1 MRSINQVRH
10 FYVAS
15 TANPVDVVK
24 NGESFKF
31 KYTSP
36 GGVVTSD
43 LINIKDVLYAK
54 YTADDDMQTKLKKAK
69 VAFASGVTPI
79 VGEEYV
85 IKVLFRNY
93 AGAGDDNYTVKYG
106 FAVAAT
112 TTAADLYTALA
123 DSLKKNLKDLIT
135 LATVTSDANGVS
147 ISEVVQEDWEAGI
160 KPFCVIPFEVS
171 TMPVNDIQWAK
182 VTVTADAGT
191 INNGKKIADMEWFH
205 TGARGDMYRGYG
217 HPHGVRTKLVT
228 DASKSYDT
236 LDIHYAYVGPNEGSQ
251 KSEKTITIAAEP
263 SAMNTL
269 KDKLPTEI
277 ADMAK
282 FPSA

>member
-24 NGESFKF
+24 NGECFKF

-36 GGVVTSD
+36 GGAVTSD

-54 YTADDDMQTKLKKAK
+54 YTADDDMQIKLKKTK
-69 VAFASGVTPI
+69 VAFDTDITPI

-93 AGAGDDNYTVKYG
+93 AGAGDDTYTVKYG
-106 FAVAAT
+106 FAVASS
-112 TTAADLYTALA
+112 TTASTLYTALA
-123 DSLKKNLKDLIT
+123 DSLTKNLKDLIN
-135 LATVTSDANGVS
+135 LATVTSDANGVY
-147 ISEVVQEDWEAGI
+147 ISEIVQEDWEAGV
-160 KPFCVIPFEVS
+160 KPFCVLSFEVS

-182 VTVTADAGT
+182 VTVTPDAGT
-191 INNGKKIADMEWFH
+191 VNNGKKIADMEWFH
-205 TGARGDMYRGYG
+205 IGARGDMYRGFG
-217 HPHGVRTKLVT
+217 HPHGVKTKLVT

-263 SAMNTL
+263 SIMTAL
-269 KDKLPTEI
+269 KSKLPTEI
-277 ADMAK
+277 VNMAK
-282 FPSA
+282 FPSE